1 MKKRMCLYVAVAAST
16 QLLQGCLFL
25 YVPGSAVSAISDTF
39 TGAEGNNCVGPNTKV
54 GDRISVPGMK
64 TATVKTLSGTS
75 VRCTDPTYPVRAL
88 LAFDS

>member
-1 MKKRMCLYVAVAAST
+1 MIKRTIGYAAVLASV

-25 YVPGSAVSAISDTF
+25 YIPGSAVSAISDTF
-39 TGAEGNNCVGPNTKV
+39 TGAEGNNCVGANAKV

-75 VRCTDPTYPVRAL
+75 VRCTDPAMPIRAL